1 MHKRIISWCMV
12 ILWMAVIYSF
22 SAESG
27 ETSGGKSQKITKSIQ
42 FIIDKTPLKGKVQW
56 TDFATRKTGHVSEY
70 LILTLLVYNAFTQ
83 SGVKMRSTILLAVI
97 IPLIYASSDEFHQS
111 FVAGRG
117 PSVKDVLIDGIG
129 ILLGAGMS
137 GIRKR
142 QKKY

>member
-1 MHKRIISWCMV
+1 MYKRIISWSLV
-12 ILWMAVIYSF
+12 ILWMAVVYSF

-70 LILTLLVYNAFTQ
+70 LILTLLVYNALTQ
-83 SGVKMRSTILLAVI
+83 NGFKKRNRILLALLV
-97 IPLIYASSDEFHQS
+97 PLVYASLDEFHQS

-117 PSVKDVLIDGIG
+117 PSVRDVLIDGVG

-137 GIRKR
+137 SIRKR
-142 QKKY
+142 

>member
-1 MHKRIISWCMV
+1 MYKRIISWFLV

-70 LILTLLVYNAFTQ
+70 LILTLLVYNALTQ
-83 SGVKMRSTILLAVI
+83 SGFKKRNRILLALLV
-97 IPLIYASSDEFHQS
+97 PLVYASLDEFHQS
-111 FVAGRG
+111 FIAGRG
-117 PSVKDVLIDGIG
+117 PSVRDVLIDGIG

-137 GIRKR
+137 SIRKR
-142 QKKY
+142 

>member
-1 MHKRIISWCMV
+1 MYKRIISWSLV

-70 LILTLLVYNAFTQ
+70 LILTLLVYNALTQ
-83 SGVKMRSTILLAVI
+83 NGFKKRNRILLALLV
-97 IPLIYASSDEFHQS
+97 PLVYASLDEFHQS

-117 PSVKDVLIDGIG
+117 PSVRDVLIDGIG

-137 GIRKR
+137 SIRKR
-142 QKKY
+142 